1 MVNNVKNERVILL
14 NEQEELQVE
23 SIQYV
28 YDKEF
33 EEQWK
38 AYYFSLVKKELYQ
51 LMEDVAQHEENGDIC
66 S

>member
-1 MVNNVKNERVILL
+1 MINERVILL
-14 NEQEELQVE
+14 EEQKELQVE

-38 AYYFSLVKKELYQ
+38 VYYFSLVKKELYQ
-51 LMEDVAQHEENGDIC
+51 LMEDVAQHGENGDIC

>member
-1 MVNNVKNERVILL
+1 MLKRCGMVILL
-14 NEQEELQVE
+14 KEQEKLQVE

>member
-1 MVNNVKNERVILL
+1 MILL
-14 NEQEELQVE
+14 EKQEEFQIE

-38 AYYFSLVKKELYQ
+38 AYYFSLMKKELYQ
-51 LMEDVAQHEENGDIC
+51 LVEDVGQREENGDIC

>member
-1 MVNNVKNERVILL
+1 MLKGDERVILL
-14 NEQEELQVE
+14 KEQESVHIE

-28 YDKEF
+28 YEKEF

>member
-1 MVNNVKNERVILL
+1 MEK
-14 NEQEELQVE
+14 QEEFQIE

-38 AYYFSLVKKELYQ
+38 AYYFSLMKKELYQ
-51 LMEDVAQHEENGDIC
+51 LVEDVGQREENGDIC

>member
-1 MVNNVKNERVILL
+1 MLMINERVILL
-14 NEQEELQVE
+14 EEQKELQVE

-38 AYYFSLVKKELYQ
+38 VYYFSLVKKELYQ
-51 LMEDVAQHEENGDIC
+51 LMEDVAQHGENGDIC

>member
-1 MVNNVKNERVILL
+1 MLTRSERVILL
-14 NEQEELQVE
+14 KEQEELQVE

-38 AYYFSLVKKELYQ
+38 AYYFSLVKKGLYQ